1 MRPLRRYFF
10 EVSMDIL
17 YLYNGHVSEGEKMF
31 LNKIK
36 ANKCLMDML

>member
-1 MRPLRRYFF
+1 
-10 EVSMDIL
+10 MDIL
-17 YLYNGHVSEGEKMF
+17 YLYNGYVSEGGKMF